1 MNKKT
6 IVVNL
11 MFYTFGVSQ
20 SWQCQSFSFKHYSH
34 FSKRARDAIAGK
46 TRPSALGMSDPI
58 WGPLIHIFV
67 DERRSAKDKVFRPS
81 KL

>member
-1 MNKKT
+1 MMCTLPCKLKLTRKQIGYEWELENE
-6 IVVNL
+6 
-11 MFYTFGVSQ
+11 
-20 SWQCQSFSFKHYSH
+20 
-34 FSKRARDAIAGK
+34 

-58 WGPLIHIFV
+58 WGPLIYIFV